1 MQINFDLTD
10 LRLFLAVADERNLT
24 RGAQRVFLSPSAAS
38 SRIRKLEEHTSG
50 PLFYRHLQGLE
61 LTVLG
66 TAFHGHARLV
76 LRQVDL
82 FQDEFDVEGTGAGH
96 LRIFANT
103 TAVTEFMP
111 EILARFMA
119 KRPGIT
125 VDILER
131 VTADILNGVLE
142 ETADIGI
149 VAGPIAQEGL
159 QVIPFSQD
167 NVVLVTAQAHPLSA
181 HPSVRY
187 IDVLDY
193 PQIGLHEGS
202 SMLSFVRE
210 VARQHGKPLK
220 VRIQV
225 RSFEAM
231 CRMAEAGVG
240 VALVPESAAL
250 RHQEQMKL
258 CVVPVHESWAI
269 RQRSIVVRELNA
281 LSLAGRSLLEDI
293 CAAYSNPASHIDHD
307 PGMAFD
313 IAA

>member
-10 LRLFLAVADERNLT
+10 LRLFLAVADEQNLT
-24 RGAQRVFLSPSAAS
+24 RGAHRVFLSPSAAS
-38 SRIRKLEEHTSG
+38 SRIRKLEEHTSA
-50 PLFYRHLQGLE
+50 PLFYRNLQGLE
-61 LTVLG
+61 LTALG
-66 TAFHGHARLV
+66 TAFHRHARLV

-82 FQDEFDVEGTGAGH
+82 FQDEFDVDGSGAGR

-125 VDILER
+125 VDMLER
-131 VTADILNGVLE
+131 VTADIVNGVLE

-159 QVIPFSQD
+159 QVIPFSSD
-167 NVVLVTAQAHPLSA
+167 NVVLVTPQSHPLSA
-181 HPSVRY
+181 HHSVRY
-187 IDVLDY
+187 VDVLDY

-202 SMLSFVRE
+202 SMLSFVRD

-231 CRMAEAGVG
+231 CCMAEAGVG

-258 CVVPVHESWAI
+258 CVVPVQESWAV

-281 LSLAGRSLLEDI
+281 LSLAGRSLIEDI
-293 CAAYSNPASHIDHD
+293 CAAYSNSTRHIDRA
-307 PGMAFD
+307 PGMVFD